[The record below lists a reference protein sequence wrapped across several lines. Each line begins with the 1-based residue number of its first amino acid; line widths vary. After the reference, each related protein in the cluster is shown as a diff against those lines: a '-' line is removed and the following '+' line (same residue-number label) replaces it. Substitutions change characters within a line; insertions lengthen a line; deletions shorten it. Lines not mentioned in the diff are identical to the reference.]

1 MNKGKILISNFT
13 LLNDEQFNKSI
24 ILIVKDDSKATLG
37 FIINKKT
44 RYLLSDLNER
54 CKGIDIPIY
63 EGGPVGMDTIHFIH
77 KKNNLIKKSKKIT
90 NDLYWGTDFKSV
102 TQLLKKNKINK
113 KDVKFFLGYS
123 GWGQNQLQNE
133 LNENSWLISS
143 NFISK
148 DILNTS
154 RSFWK
159 KMINNFG
166 EYYKIWSNSPDNP
179 SLN

>member
-24 ILIVKDDSKATLG
+24 VLIVKDDSEATLG

-44 RYLLSDLNER
+44 HYLLSDLNER
-54 CKGIDIPIY
+54 SKGVDIPIY
-63 EGGPVGMDTIHFIH
+63 DGGPVGMDTIHFIH

-113 KDVKFFLGYS
+113 KDVKFFLGFS
-123 GWGQNQLQNE
+123 GWGQNQLHDE

-143 NFISK
+143 NFISN

-159 KMINNFG
+159 NMINNFG